1 MAATSTVRGKAV
13 ITVSATAWLRHFLY
27 RSGLGDVIRNERNPC
42 RSNASQGYITLAL
55 PSLRH
60 QHPSGSIF
68 MWSIEPP
75 FIGHTYAPLAMKVK
89 YSLAENWTAVGS

>member
-42 RSNASQGYITLAL
+42 QSNASQVTLAL

-60 QHPSGSIF
+60 LHPSGSII

-75 FIGHTYAPLAMKVK
+75 FIGHIYAPLAMKVK
-89 YSLAENWTAVGS
+89 YPLAENWTAVGS